1 MNREQMCGF
10 AERFLQL
17 SMLVQHLVYQRA
29 NALNQLRPRSFDS
42 GIEFPKGSF
51 SKNSKLVF

>member
-1 MNREQMCGF
+1 MCGF

>member
-1 MNREQMCGF
+1 MNREQMCG
-10 AERFLQL
+10 LL
-17 SMLVQHLVYQRA
+17 SDFVTLDVRSASGVERA
-29 NALNQLRPRSFDS
+29 NAFNQLRPRSFDS